1 MYVQYV
7 IIMYGKN
14 KDILLKFLD
23 DLPEKDAIEI
33 CFAVNITGRVKS
45 QSRSHTRHYRVTII
59 RFH

>member
-33 CFAVNITGRVKS
+33 CFAVQYYGPG
-45 QSRSHTRHYRVTII
+45 
-59 RFH
+59 